1 MKRKWTKWVFGPC
14 LIVGFC
20 FGVRPASRRAAALA
34 WGRLASTSEASK
46 SMENGGSKLSRQ
58 QAGATQSGFAMAG
71 PRSTA
76 LRAATSGLNPA
87 AQARIVANY
96 GTLPLSFEANHGQTD
111 PQVKFLSRGS
121 GYTLFLTGSEAVLDL
136 RGPTQRANGKRQVA
150 NVAQRSPLNLAA
162 LPSLLGPKP
171 PRTRLDEIAGGG
183 RCRAWRPPVAGS
195 QWRNGQRTTANG
207 RSCPDAPRWGK
218 SER

>member
-1 MKRKWTKWVFGPC
+1 MKRKCTNWVFGPC

-20 FGVRPASRRAAALA
+20 YGVRQLAAALA
-34 WGRLASTSEASK
+34 VAAAVRSGAGNYTNDEDSALT
-46 SMENGGSKLSRQ
+46 RQ
-58 QAGATQSGFAMAG
+58 HAGATQSGSKLPHSTVLGAG
-71 PRSTA
+71 
-76 LRAATSGLNPA
+76 GPA
-87 AQARIVANY
+87 VQAKLVANY
-96 GTLPLSFEANHGQTD
+96 GKLPLSFEANQGQTD
-111 PQVKFLSRGS
+111 PQVEFLSRGS
-121 GYTLFLTGSEAVLDL
+121 GYTLFLTGNEAVLDL
-136 RGPTQRANGKRQVA
+136 RGPIERANSKRQVA